1 MYFFQKIVK
10 RLKDYNKSMKKD
22 SDEIN
27 ITSKEKT
34 MLGIQAAIQAIPYVG
49 SSIATLYFGYKQE
62 IRFKR
67 LENFYKEL
75 AIEIEGI
82 KEKIISIDRQDKD
95 SFLFIL
101 EELNERVEKEYR
113 LEKIIF
119 FKNYFKNTLKDPVT
133 KINFDKRQY
142 FLNIIESMTLL
153 ESSILKFLINSE
165 NEPTEIMN
173 IEFNGIDQYLIIG
186 AVEKLKS
193 YGFLESQTIS
203 VMIGAGQDNRL
214 REKVRLSDYGIKFY
228 EFCILKN

>member
-1 MYFFQKIVK
+1 
-10 RLKDYNKSMKKD
+10 MKKD

-101 EELNERVEKEYR
+101 EELNEKVEKEYR

-142 FLNIIESMTLL
+142 FLNIIESMTLS

-165 NEPTEIMN
+165 NEPTEIIN

-203 VMIGAGQDNRL
+203 VMIGTGQDNRL
-214 REKVRLSDYGIKFY
+214 REKVRLSDFGIKFY

>member
-1 MYFFQKIVK
+1 MKE
-10 RLKDYNKSMKKD
+10 NKNKD
-22 SDEIN
+22 SLN
-27 ITSKEKT
+27 KLNLTAKEKAL
-34 MLGIQAAIQAIPYVG
+34 LGVQSAIQAIPYVG

-82 KEKIISIDRQDKD
+82 KEKIISINRQDKD
-95 SFLFIL
+95 SFLFIM
-101 EELNERVEKEYR
+101 EELNERIEKEYR

-133 KINFDKRQY
+133 KINFDERQY
-142 FLNIIESMTLL
+142 FLNILESMTLL
-153 ESSILKFLINSE
+153 ESSILKFLINIE
-165 NEPTEIMN
+165 NVPTEIMN
-173 IEFNGIDQYLIIG
+173 IEFNGTDQYVIIG

-203 VMIGAGQDNRL
+203 VMIGTGQDNRL
-214 REKVRLSDYGIKFY
+214 REKVRLSDFGIKFY
-228 EFCILKN
+228 KFCILKN